1 MPQHWRICE
10 FTNNPPVIGMINIR
24 LGSIRKKMQMI
35 ARASKAQQQQ
45 SQQQTMMRRRSG
57 DMTSRS
63 VPSS

>member
-1 MPQHWRICE
+1 
-10 FTNNPPVIGMINIR
+10 MINIR
-24 LGSIRKKMQMI
+24 LSSIRKKMQMI